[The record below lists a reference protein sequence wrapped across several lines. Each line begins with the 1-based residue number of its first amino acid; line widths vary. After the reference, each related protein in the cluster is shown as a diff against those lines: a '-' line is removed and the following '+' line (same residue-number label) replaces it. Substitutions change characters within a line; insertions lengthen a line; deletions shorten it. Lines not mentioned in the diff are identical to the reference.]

1 MRQPTTTRLDAAH
14 TGSPPQGGPA
24 RQSGMTLMEL
34 IIVMVLVGILVAIG
48 VPSYR
53 SVTNS
58 SRMSGEANSLL
69 GDLQY
74 ARAEAA
80 REGEPVTVCI
90 SANGTSCD
98 AASTSW
104 QEGWII
110 FTDINDDQTVDNAG
124 DTVLRVQ
131 RAFSGSDTFQ
141 SNNTDYAV
149 TFTREGFATV
159 GGNSLIISLHN
170 TNTPGSNY
178 YYRCL
183 EISQA
188 GMMSIQS
195 PSTDAANCT

>member
-1 MRQPTTTRLDAAH
+1 
-14 TGSPPQGGPA
+14 
-24 RQSGMTLMEL
+24 MTLMEL